1 MWEILTDGDFFR
13 MRLITTLFFG
23 RSLSLFGE
31 TALPTQKI
39 LYAFAKFDTNERVS
53 WKIVV

>member
-23 RSLSLFGE
+23 RTLSLFGK
-31 TALPTQKI
+31 TALSSQEI
-39 LYAFAKFDTNERVS
+39 LYAFTKFDTNERVS